1 MASEAAADEASD
13 AYSEFIETVER
24 LSNVQHAAMVL
35 GWDQEVMMP
44 EGGTPARS
52 KQRSALSTVSHE
64 MLTSDEMAELLEEL
78 EDADLSDEQE
88 AVVSEI
94 RRKHDRAAKVPQDL
108 VEEISEVSSEA
119 MPVWKEAREQDD
131 FETFAPTLEKLVEL
145 KREYAEH
152 IDPDRDPYEV
162 LFEEY
167 EPYLGIETAESVLTR
182 LREELVPLID
192 AIRESDADLDTDTFD
207 VSGTEASGGSE
218 DASSGGEFD
227 TDTQEELARDVLDT
241 LGYDWDHGRLDTA
254 PHPFSSGNQFDARV
268 TTRFSPDEPLGAL
281 MATVHEFG
289 HATYTLGLPREQY
302 GTPLGESR
310 DMTVHESQSRLWEN
324 HVGRSEAFW
333 ERFLPKVEERFP
345 EKLDGVSLIDVY
357 EAANEVYEDNLIRVE
372 ADELTYHMHIV
383 VRFEIERDLI
393 RGDIDVEDVPE
404 IWNDK
409 YEEYLGVRPDTD
421 AEGCLQD
428 IHWSHGDFGYFPT
441 YSLGSVLAA
450 QLFDTAEDEIPDLDE
465 KVREG
470 DFEPLHDWLT
480 ENVHQHGSRYTT
492 DELVREAT
500 GEDYNAD
507 YFLDYVTSKYGD
519 LYELDDYQ

>member
-1 MASEAAADEASD
+1 MASEAAADEASETY
-13 AYSEFIETVER
+13 AEFIETVER
-24 LSNVQHAAMVL
+24 LSNVSHAGMVL

-52 KQRSALSTVSHE
+52 KQRSALSTLSHE
-64 MLTSDEMAELLEEL
+64 LLTSDEMAAMLDEL
-78 EDADLSDEQE
+78 ETEDLSDERE
-88 AVVSEI
+88 AVVREI
-94 RRKHDRAAKVPQDL
+94 RRKHDRAARVPEDL
-108 VEEISEVSSEA
+108 VEEISQVSSEA
-119 MPVWKEAREQDD
+119 MPVWQEAKAEDD
-131 FETFAPTLEKLVEL
+131 FESFAPTLETLVEL

-167 EPYLGIETAESVLTR
+167 EPYLGIETAEKVLQR
-182 LREELVPLID
+182 LRDELVPLVE
-192 AIRESDADLDTDTFD
+192 AVRESDADLATDTFD
-207 VSGTEASGGSE
+207 
-218 DASSGGEFD
+218 GEFD

-268 TTRFSPDEPLGAL
+268 TTRFNPEEPLGAL

-302 GTPLGESR
+302 GTPLGQSR

-324 HVGRSEAFW
+324 HVGRSGAFW
-333 ERFLPKVEERFP
+333 ERFLPTVKERFP
-345 EKLDGVSLIDVY
+345 DQLSDASVDDVY

-393 RGDIDVEDVPE
+393 RGDLDVADVPE
-404 IWNDK
+404 RWNDK

-421 AEGCLQD
+421 SEGCLQD

-450 QLFDTAEDEIPDLDE
+450 QLYDAAEDEIPDLE
-465 KVREG
+465 AKIREG
-470 DFEPLHDWLT
+470 DFEPLHEWLT
-480 ENVHQHGSRYTT
+480 ENIHRHGCRYTT
-492 DELVREAT
+492 PDLIREAT
-500 GEDYNAD
+500 GEEYTAD
-507 YFLDYVTSKYGD
+507 YFLDYVKSKYGD
-519 LYELDDYQ
+519 LYELGDDE

>member
-13 AYSEFIETVER
+13 AYEAFVQKVQR
-24 LSNVQHAAMVL
+24 LSNIAQAGGVL

-52 KQRSALSTVSHE
+52 QQRSTLSTLSHE
-64 MLTSDEMAELLEEL
+64 LLTSDEMADLLDEL
-78 EDADLSDEQE
+78 EAEDLDAERE
-88 AVVSEI
+88 AVVREI
-94 RRKHDRAAKVPQDL
+94 RRKHDRAAKVPEEL
-108 VEEISEVSSEA
+108 VKEISEVSSEA
-119 MPVWKEAREQDD
+119 MPVWKEAREEDD

-162 LFEEY
+162 LFEDY
-167 EPYLGIETAESVLTR
+167 EPYLGIEKAEEVLQR
-182 LREELVPLID
+182 LRDELVPLVE
-192 AIRESDADLDTDTFD
+192 AVRESDADLATDTFEGEYD
-207 VSGTEASGGSE
+207 V
-218 DASSGGEFD
+218 
-227 TDTQEELARDVLDT
+227 DTQEELARDVLDT

-254 PHPFSSGNQFDARV
+254 PHPFSTGNQFDARV
-268 TTRFSPDEPLGAL
+268 TTRFNEEDPLGAL
-281 MATVHEFG
+281 MSTIHEFG
-289 HATYTLGLPREQY
+289 HATYTLGLPREDY

-324 HVGRSEAFW
+324 HVGRSAPFW
-333 ERFLPKVEERFP
+333 ERFLPTMRERFP
-345 EKLDGVSLIDVY
+345 EKLEDASVEDVY
-357 EAANEVYEDNLIRVE
+357 EAANQVYEDNLIRVE

-393 RGDIDVEDVPE
+393 RGDLDVEDVPE
-404 IWNDK
+404 VWNDK

-421 AEGCLQD
+421 ADGCLQD

-450 QLFDTAEDEIPDLDE
+450 QLYDSIQDDVEDIDE
-465 KVREG
+465 KIAEG

-480 ENVHQHGSRYTT
+480 ENVHRHGSRYTT
-492 DELVREAT
+492 DDLIERAT
-500 GEDYNAD
+500 GEEYTAD
-507 YFLDYVTSKYGD
+507 HFLDYAKAKYGD
-519 LYELDDYQ
+519 LYELDEYQ

>member
-1 MASEAAADEASD
+1 MSSEAADEASET
-13 AYSEFIETVER
+13 YSEFIDRVER
-24 LSNVQHAAMVL
+24 LTNLGHAGGVL

-52 KQRSALSTVSHE
+52 KQRSAISTVTHE
-64 MLTSDEMAELLEEL
+64 LLTSDEMAAALDDLEAGE
-78 EDADLSDEQE
+78 LSDER
-88 AVVSEI
+88 ASVVREV
-94 RRKHDRAAKVPQDL
+94 RRQHDRAASVPQDL

-119 MPVWKEAREQDD
+119 MPVWQEAKEEDD
-131 FETFAPTLEKLVEL
+131 FSKFAPTLERLVEL

-167 EPYLGIETAESVLTR
+167 EPYLGVDTAERVLER
-182 LREELVPLID
+182 LREELVPLVE
-192 AIRESDADLDTDTFD
+192 AVRESDADLATDTF
-207 VSGTEASGGSE
+207 E
-218 DASSGGEFD
+218 GEFD
-227 TDTQEELARDVLDT
+227 TDTQEDLARDVLDT

-289 HATYTLGLPREQY
+289 HATYTLGLPREEY
-302 GTPLGESR
+302 GTPLGKSR

-324 HVGRSEAFW
+324 HVGRSRAFW
-333 ERFLPKVEERFP
+333 ERFLPKVKERFP
-345 EKLDGVSLIDVY
+345 EKLSDASVDDVY

-372 ADELTYHMHIV
+372 ADELTYHMHII

-393 RGDIDVEDVPE
+393 RGDLDVEDVPE
-404 IWNDK
+404 VWNDK
-409 YEEYLGVRPDTD
+409 YEEYLGIRPDSD

-441 YSLGSVLAA
+441 YSLGSVLAT
-450 QLFDTAEDEIPDLDE
+450 QLYASAEEDIENIDE
-465 KVREG
+465 KVAEG
-470 DFEPLHDWLT
+470 DFDPLHDWLT
-480 ENVHQHGSRYTT
+480 ENVHRHGCRYTT
-492 DELVREAT
+492 DELIRQAT
-500 GEDYNAD
+500 GEDYTAD
-507 YFLDYVTSKYGD
+507 YFLDYVKSKYGE

>member
-1 MASEAAADEASD
+1 MASEAAAETSET
-13 AYSEFIETVER
+13 YSEFIDTVER
-24 LSNVQHAAMVL
+24 LTNVQQAANVL

-52 KQRSALSTVSHE
+52 KQRSALSTLSHE
-64 MLTSDEMAELLEEL
+64 LLTSEKMAEMLDEL
-78 EDADLSDEQE
+78 EAEDLDDEQA
-88 AVVSEI
+88 AVVREV
-94 RRKHDRAAKVPQDL
+94 RREHDRAVRVPQDL
-108 VEEISEVSSEA
+108 VEEISQVSSEA
-119 MPVWKEAREQDD
+119 LPVWKEAREEDD

-167 EPYLGIETAESVLTR
+167 EPYLGVETAERVLAR
-182 LREELVPLID
+182 LRDELVPLVE
-192 AIRESDADLDTDTFD
+192 AIRESEADLATDTF
-207 VSGTEASGGSE
+207 A
-218 DASSGGEFD
+218 GEFD
-227 TDTQEELARDVLDT
+227 IDTQEELTRDVLDT

-254 PHPFSSGNQFDARV
+254 PHPFSTGNQFDARV

-289 HATYTLGLPREQY
+289 HATYTLGLPREHY

-333 ERFLPKVEERFP
+333 ERFLPKVKERFP
-345 EKLDGVSLIDVY
+345 QVSDASVADAY

-383 VRFEIERDLI
+383 VRFEIERDLV
-393 RGDIDVEDVPE
+393 RGDIEVEDVPE
-404 IWNDK
+404 RWNDK
-409 YEEYLGVRPDTD
+409 YEEYLGVRPDSN

-450 QLFDTAEDEIPDLDE
+450 QLYDSVEDDIEDVDE
-465 KVREG
+465 KIREG

-480 ENVHQHGSRYTT
+480 ENVHRHGSRYTT
-492 DELVREAT
+492 DELIRQAT
-500 GEDYNAD
+500 GEDYTAD
-507 YFLDYVTSKYGD
+507 YFLDYVKSKYGD
-519 LYELDDYQ
+519 LYELDEY